1 MPSFVGQS
9 QQIRALQHRQ
19 TAHCPIHSRIFPNW
33 EAFTN
38 HIPKLVPIALCNSQN
53 QIQDHRHIITL
64 TSESLK
70 LIIYI
75 YIQDPD
81 PILSDWICLTL
92 QSLSFQHQTL
102 PTLKSECRCSK
113 GEFATCSRR
122 SIDHSHTVSSEKFTY
137 FLTKLSCQNSS
148 QHKIIKIRTHKKI
161 HNFDNKNNN
170 LVTIWVSPEFLKNS
184 HILSQTYLIRAIATQ
199 KITQFQ

>member
-137 FLTKLSCQNSS
+137 FLTKLSCQNPS
-148 QHKIIKIRTHKKI
+148 QHKIIQIRIHKKI

-170 LVTIWVSPEFLKNS
+170 LVTIWVSTEFLKNS